1 MENKRFNTRKLTGLA
16 LLTAIVVIL
25 QFLGAFIRFGPFS
38 ISLVLIPIVETHPHA
53 DFGDNGAVCGCR
65 LVVHLDENRVV
76 VDDGVIDGDV
86 LHLFPFCGALS
97 KMGSALVV
105 VFWLPEV
112 GLQRPL

>member
-1 MENKRFNTRKLTGLA
+1 MLA
-16 LLTAIVVIL
+16 VGIV
-25 QFLGAFIRFGPFS
+25 FPWAAT
-38 ISLVLIPIVETHPHA
+38 IVAYVGVVGRQTHPHA